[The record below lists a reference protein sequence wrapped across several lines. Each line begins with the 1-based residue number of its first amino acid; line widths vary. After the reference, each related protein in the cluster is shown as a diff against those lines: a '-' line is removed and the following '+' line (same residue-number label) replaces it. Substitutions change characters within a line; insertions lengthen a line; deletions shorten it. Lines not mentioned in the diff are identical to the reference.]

1 MVTVFLVR
9 GSLFSFWELRT
20 FLLIIIDILL
30 DIYSHSSVNIF
41 QTNIN
46 RGQPEKKVQHLSS
59 PLMDTYEITL
69 NLTISILV
77 AELEDYCHENLV
89 HNQECTTLLMRRP
102 LSQIERFID
111 WFRFARLA
119 LTESWTVEIYI
130 SYTLLLM
137 DPDQLNFGIKQFER
151 GQISTV

>member
-1 MVTVFLVR
+1 
-9 GSLFSFWELRT
+9 
-20 FLLIIIDILL
+20 
-30 DIYSHSSVNIF
+30 
-41 QTNIN
+41 
-46 RGQPEKKVQHLSS
+46 
-59 PLMDTYEITL
+59 MDTYEITL

-77 AELEDYCHENLV
+77 AELENYCHENLV

-111 WFRFARLA
+111 WFRFARFA